1 MTYITRLTTTQTK
14 LNMGINLANIQATRQ
29 AEVKD
34 AELQREVETKR
45 AEMELERRRATDLV
59 NAKIEKESSA
69 QKAEAKYF
77 TDMKGEIGRAH
88 V

>member
-1 MTYITRLTTTQTK
+1 
-14 LNMGINLANIQATRQ
+14 MGISLANIQATRQ

-59 NAKIEKESSA
+59 NAKIEKESA
-69 QKAEAKYF
+69 QQQAEAKYF
-77 TDMKGEIGRAH
+77 TDTKGADGLLYKQ
-88 V
+88 